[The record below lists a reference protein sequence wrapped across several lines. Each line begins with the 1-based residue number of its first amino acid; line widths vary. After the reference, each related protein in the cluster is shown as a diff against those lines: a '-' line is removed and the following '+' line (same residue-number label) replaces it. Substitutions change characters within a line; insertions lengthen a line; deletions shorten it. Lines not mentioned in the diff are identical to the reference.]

1 MSDTVLVAVLSL
13 AGTALGT
20 IGGILAANKLTNF
33 RLSELEKKVEKH
45 NNLVERMV
53 QVEAKASG
61 NTRRIEALEQKTE
74 HLSEEIH
81 ND

>member
-1 MSDTVLVAVLSL
+1 MNDTVLVAVLSL

-20 IGGILAANKLTNF
+20 IGGILAAQKLTNF

-61 NTRRIEALEQKTE
+61 NTRRIEALEKKTE